1 MRQSRARRCEGCNG
15 RRLKLPGG
23 AGYACCGPDLGQAG
37 LDLMLTAAVV
47 HLGGDGLG
55 QRLFAHA
62 SRCFEMCLV
71 VESLAVGCSTV
82 GWPDLV
88 GLCVYHRALG
98 RAGEWW
104 SHGSESGQWRPRAL
118 DPGQAGLD
126 MGLLS
131 GHDGPELY
139 ARCARVLA
147 IL

>member
-37 LDLMLTAAVV
+37 LDLVLMAAVV

-55 QRLFAHA
+55 KRLFAHA

-71 VESLAVGCSTV
+71 VESLAVGCSTI

-104 SHGSESGQWRPRAL
+104 SHGSESAVEASGVGSRPGRPRYGA
-118 DPGQAGLD
+118 AFR
-126 MGLLS
+126 
-131 GHDGPELY
+131 
-139 ARCARVLA
+139 A
-147 IL
+147 